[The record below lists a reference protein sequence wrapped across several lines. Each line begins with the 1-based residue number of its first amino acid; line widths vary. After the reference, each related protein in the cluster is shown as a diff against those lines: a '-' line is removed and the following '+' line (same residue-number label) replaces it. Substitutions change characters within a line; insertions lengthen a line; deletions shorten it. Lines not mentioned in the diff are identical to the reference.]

1 MIMLQKRKDVPT
13 YLTIAVPLLSILVTL
28 LMGALIFAMLGYPPL
43 QALYEFFIA
52 PLSRPDQIG
61 NLFVKACPLIII
73 STGLIFCFR
82 ANVWNIGAEGQL
94 ILGAM
99 GAGWVALSF
108 PEAESRMLIIGMAV
122 MAMLAGALWGAIP
135 GLLKV
140 KFKTNEI

>member
-1 MIMLQKRKDVPT
+1 MIILQKRKDVPT
-13 YLTIAVPLLSILVTL
+13 YLTIAVPLIYIVVTL
-28 LMGALIFAMLGYPPL
+28 IMGGLIFVLLGYPPF

-108 PEAESRMLIIGMAV
+108 PEAESRMLIVGMAV
-122 MAMLAGALWGAIP
+122 MAMLAGACWGQYP
-135 GLLKV
+135 VCLR
-140 KFKTNEI
+140 